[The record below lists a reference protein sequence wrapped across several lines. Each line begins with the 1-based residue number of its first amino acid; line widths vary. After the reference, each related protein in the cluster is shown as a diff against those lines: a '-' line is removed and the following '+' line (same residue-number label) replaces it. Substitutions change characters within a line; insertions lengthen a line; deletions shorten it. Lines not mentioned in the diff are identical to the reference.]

1 MIKVNI
7 GHGHLYVI
15 KAIQEQVT
23 KFGHAYPGIATEPRA
38 RLGELLCEIA
48 PGDLSKSFFTL
59 AGADAIENAMKIARM
74 STNRQKVITRYRSY
88 HGATFGAITAGGDR
102 RRLANEP
109 GVSWIVRVHGPYAY
123 RSLIIRDRTNDEG
136 DRIVADLIEQTVL
149 FEDPENVAAIL
160 LEGYSGTSGIMQGG
174 QVFWQRIQEIC
185 DSYGI
190 LLIVDEVMSG
200 FGHIGEWYVV
210 KHYPSDKPDIMVIGK
225 SLTSVYVPMGT
236 TMVTD
241 EIASYFD
248 EHALWASLAYSSHP
262 LSCAAAIAN
271 IEVYRQE
278 SLIEQARE
286 MGLDLLRAPAGR
298 HQRAAPERI

>member
-102 RRLANEP
+102 DRLANEP
-109 GVSWIVRVHGPYAY
+109 GVSWIVRVHGPYSY

-136 DRIVADLIEQTVL
+136 DRIVADLIHPGTFVL
-149 FEDPENVAAIL
+149 ESKVTGKDQSHDRNTGEIMLCWIRCA
-160 LEGYSGTSGIMQGG
+160 EGSTS
-174 QVFWQRIQEIC
+174 
-185 DSYGI
+185 
-190 LLIVDEVMSG
+190 L
-200 FGHIGEWYVV
+200 
-210 KHYPSDKPDIMVIGK
+210 
-225 SLTSVYVPMGT
+225 
-236 TMVTD
+236 
-241 EIASYFD
+241 
-248 EHALWASLAYSSHP
+248 
-262 LSCAAAIAN
+262 
-271 IEVYRQE
+271 
-278 SLIEQARE
+278 
-286 MGLDLLRAPAGR
+286 
-298 HQRAAPERI
+298 